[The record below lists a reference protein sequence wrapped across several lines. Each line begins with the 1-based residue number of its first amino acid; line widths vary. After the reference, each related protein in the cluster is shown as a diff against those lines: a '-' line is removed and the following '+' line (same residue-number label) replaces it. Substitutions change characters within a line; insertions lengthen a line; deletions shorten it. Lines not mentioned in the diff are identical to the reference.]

1 MMEISSNDF
10 LLILFVCIIS
20 VNLIDV
26 PHPFNTVHSC
36 SRTYFED
43 QYLLIIL
50 VDSDIPNNDKVDNL
64 FPRMT
69 GQTDSKL
76 YACFSSEASHSDP
89 LQRLLFLQ
97 DATLLM
103 VVLKLIE
110 A

>member
-1 MMEISSNDF
+1 MSNDF
-10 LLILFVCIIS
+10 LIQFLCIIS
-20 VNLIDV
+20 VNLIDMPRPV
-26 PHPFNTVHSC
+26 NTVHSC

-43 QYLLIIL
+43 QCLLIII
-50 VDSDIPNNDKVDNL
+50 VDSDIPNNDKVNNL

-69 GQTDSKL
+69 AHIDSKL
-76 YACFSSEASHSDP
+76 YACFSSDASHSDP

-103 VVLKLIE
+103 VVLKLTE